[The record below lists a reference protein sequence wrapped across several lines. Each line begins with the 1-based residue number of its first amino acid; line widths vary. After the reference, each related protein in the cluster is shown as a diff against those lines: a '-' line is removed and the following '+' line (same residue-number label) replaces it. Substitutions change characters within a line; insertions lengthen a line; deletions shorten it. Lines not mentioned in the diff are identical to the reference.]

1 MENQP
6 FDQLFVDYFPG
17 ETIGFPDFWVCLPHQ
32 EKKHGGKVIPELKTA
47 KILIR
52 RDEATALPQLYY
64 SKLPDGIE
72 KLQVLL
78 CDPMLGTGGSALTA
92 IEVLKKAGVKEE
104 NILFINVAVYQRW
117 SFQSIVD
124 FFLPNFPQVFV
135 KIMCLKG
142 IATNQVVSCPEGLKA
157 LAMNAPDV
165 RILTCALDSHLNE
178 VKFIVPGVGDFGDR
192 YYGTTGYAEGL
203 WGTNGRWHFPGWAF
217 GPRGASMRQPR
228 PCDVKREEKRQY
240 IDAKKKA
247 KKRQSRNHVA
257 GVEPTQWPHCN
268 GTWIDRYIISK
279 LMVSDIPSYPIQTN
293 PMNVHK
299 NYHHGNHSHDPAGH
313 PLGPSIRQEQRHLE
327 SLWPVGDPGG
337 FHGEIWCRMVSDSMG
352 TSEMGRNGY
361 HKYWF
366 NRDSMGYL
374 YIYIYLYNIIYM
386 FY

>member
-1 MENQP
+1 
-6 FDQLFVDYFPG
+6 
-17 ETIGFPDFWVCLPHQ
+17 
-32 EKKHGGKVIPELKTA
+32 
-47 KILIR
+47 
-52 RDEATALPQLYY
+52 
-64 SKLPDGIE
+64 
-72 KLQVLL
+72 
-78 CDPMLGTGGSALTA
+78 
-92 IEVLKKAGVKEE
+92 
-104 NILFINVAVYQRW
+104 
-117 SFQSIVD
+117 
-124 FFLPNFPQVFV
+124 
-135 KIMCLKG
+135 
-142 IATNQVVSCPEGLKA
+142 
-157 LAMNAPDV
+157 
-165 RILTCALDSHLNE
+165 
-178 VKFIVPGVGDFGDR
+178 VPGVGDFGDR

-374 YIYIYLYNIIYM
+374 YIYIYTIIYIYVLLGTQWD
-386 FY
+386 FHIT

>member
-1 MENQP
+1 
-6 FDQLFVDYFPG
+6 
-17 ETIGFPDFWVCLPHQ
+17 
-32 EKKHGGKVIPELKTA
+32 
-47 KILIR
+47 
-52 RDEATALPQLYY
+52 
-64 SKLPDGIE
+64 
-72 KLQVLL
+72 
-78 CDPMLGTGGSALTA
+78 
-92 IEVLKKAGVKEE
+92 
-104 NILFINVAVYQRW
+104 
-117 SFQSIVD
+117 
-124 FFLPNFPQVFV
+124 
-135 KIMCLKG
+135 
-142 IATNQVVSCPEGLKA
+142 
-157 LAMNAPDV
+157 
-165 RILTCALDSHLNE
+165 
-178 VKFIVPGVGDFGDR
+178 VPGVGDFGDR

-279 LMVSDIPSYPIQTN
+279 LMVSDIPSYPIKTN

-366 NRDSMGYL
+366 NRDSMGF
-374 YIYIYLYNIIYM
+374 IYIYLYNYIYICFIRDSM
-386 FY
+386 GLSYNLTGTYLYLDVFDHDLASWCQWNDGKQRGTIPIAGLISAIFWLVKYYSATFMQLA